1 MNYGNDFKQWRISSN
16 LSQEQLAKLT
26 GISQQAISFW
36 EQNKRTPNMDD
47 CITLA
52 NLYGITLDE
61 LVGREKIPKPSLE
74 KRNTVVY
81 QNSTHNGNN
90 NF

>member
-1 MNYGNDFKQWRISSN
+1 MDYGEIFKYYRQEKN
-16 LSQEQLAKLT
+16 LSQRDLSKET

-52 NLYGITLDE
+52 NFYGITLDE
-61 LVGREKIPKPSLE
+61 LVGRGSNGSLL
-74 KRNTVVY
+74 K
-81 QNSTHNGNN
+81 
-90 NF
+90 

>member
-1 MNYGNDFKQWRISSN
+1 MDYGEIFKYYRQEKN
-16 LSQEQLAKLT
+16 LSQRDLSKET

-52 NLYGITLDE
+52 NFYGITLDE
-61 LVGREKIPKPSLE
+61 LVGRDSNGSLL
-74 KRNTVVY
+74 R
-81 QNSTHNGNN
+81 
-90 NF
+90 

>member
-1 MNYGNDFKQWRISSN
+1 MDYGEIFKYYRQEKN
-16 LSQEQLAKLT
+16 LSQRDLSKET

-52 NLYGITLDE
+52 NFYGITLDE
-61 LVGREKIPKPSLE
+61 LVGRGANGSLL
-74 KRNTVVY
+74 K
-81 QNSTHNGNN
+81 
-90 NF
+90 

>member
-1 MNYGNDFKQWRISSN
+1 MNYGKEFKSYRQSLN
-16 LSQEQLAKLT
+16 LSQEQLAKAT

-36 EQNKRTPNMDD
+36 EQDKRTPNMDD

-52 NLYGITLDE
+52 DFYGITLDE
-61 LVGREKIPKPSLE
+61 LVGRDFR
-74 KRNTVVY
+74 RNTATVTY
-81 QNSTHNGNN
+81 HNSTHNGNN